1 MMAPTT
7 PQSLTQ
13 ASSAEASSLLWQ
25 RHFEKLDASSFPVL
39 PSHLKR
45 PHATAEAEHSIALPA
60 AAAAQQDQDH
70 ASITAVCR
78 AALAV
83 LLARYT
89 DASEVLF
96 GIAVD
101 GPSDTTRNVLPTRVL
116 CDPHQTVSSLLRAVS
131 AHDAAV
137 RGLKHAGLDL
147 DGVRRAGDFGAAACD
162 FQTVLAVTSSSNMTT
177 TSTTSTNGNNNN
189 NNKNNNNTF
198 SPPSLDRALF
208 INCRVAKGSASIH
221 AQYDESVL
229 DARQA
234 GRFLRQLGLLLVNL
248 FQTTTTDTT
257 SVNQRPLLG
266 ELDILT
272 AEDRTEIQG
281 WNAAPLV
288 RHDVCLHDVVA
299 RRAAE
304 APESPAVYAWDGEW
318 THAEL
323 DRVSSRLAAHIQS
336 LKLDA
341 GHAVPLCFEKSKWM
355 VAAVLAVLKAG
366 HAFAL
371 VDPAHPAA
379 RVAQICRQTS
389 ATFALASRLHA
400 ATFSGL
406 VSRTV
411 VLEDALI
418 DSLPRTAAAAA
429 GFTFT
434 PVAKP
439 HDLAYIIFTSGSTG
453 EPKGAM
459 LEHRAFA
466 SCALEFSPGLGID
479 SNTRSLQFSSYA
491 FGSSLAE
498 TLCTLMRGGC
508 VCIPSDHDRM
518 NDVAGFVRRARVNW
532 ATLTPSFVAT
542 VPAESLSG
550 LKTLLSGGEP
560 FSAYQR
566 DAFAGR
572 IRVINAYGQSE
583 SSTMAGAARVYADTT
598 DLQNIG
604 RALGARYWVTDPEDP
619 GRLAPIGAVGELL
632 IESAGIARGYVVP
645 PPPEQQSS
653 SSFSSSSSSSP
664 FLDAAPAWY
673 PAEWRKTQRANGYRF
688 YRTGDLV
695 CYRPDGTVAYLGRRD
710 SQVKIRGQRVELG
723 DVESH
728 LRKALPGHLTPVAEA
743 VKRSS
748 GEASSS
754 ASLVAF
760 LFGPF
765 QPHEAEKHDGQEAA
779 FILDSGTSQ
788 RWRAPLQKALP
799 DYAVPSYFVRMR
811 QRPTIV
817 TGKTDRKGLRA
828 IAAKLIEDLIQSAI
842 SFSSSSLDDV
852 EPETTEDRLRQM
864 WFRSL
869 QLPVPASS
877 NSKGANFFELG
888 GDSIV
893 AIKLVNM
900 ARSVGIE
907 LTVTD
912 IFQNPTLEDLLL
924 LLTTTTTTT
933 TTIVRRDSPRRD
945 GSDVITA
952 APYTGPVELSYAQ
965 GRLWFLDQLNQG
977 SSWYLVPFAER
988 LRGPL
993 QIEALTAALHALK
1006 QRHETLRTTFEEHDG
1021 VGMQVVHE
1029 SHVRE
1034 LRVIDVSSVSET
1046 TTTTTYEEILR
1057 QEQTTP
1063 FDLATE
1069 PGWRVVLLR
1078 LGDEDHVLSIVFHH
1092 IISDGWTIDLMRKEL
1107 GIFYSAARRS
1117 EDPLAQLAP
1126 LPIQYRDFARWQ
1138 KQEAQVAEH
1147 QRQLDYWTTQLKD
1160 NSPAELL
1167 CDKPRPAM
1175 LSGDAGEIHFEVS
1188 GGLFSRLQA
1197 FCRNQ
1202 QVTPF
1207 AVLFAAFRATH
1218 FRLTGAEDATIAAP
1232 VAGRSRS
1239 EIEGLLGFFVNT
1251 QCLRTVVEAD
1261 QTFGRLVQQV
1271 RTTSTAAWEHQDV
1284 PFERLVSALLPGS
1297 RDPSRNPLA
1306 QLVFA
1311 LHSQQDFGRIRL
1323 EDVRGESLPTVAT
1336 TRFDLEF
1343 HLYREQDRFRGH
1355 VPFASDLFEKATISG
1370 VVDIFLEVLR
1380 RGLENPDTCI
1390 ATLPLTE
1397 TAAMAEV
1404 HRMGLHDVEKTDYP
1418 REASLVDLFREQV
1431 VARPKAVAVMETFSN
1446 KTKLTYLELDQQSDR
1461 LACWLRRRRL
1471 APETLVAVLSPR
1483 SSLTILTF
1491 LAILKAGLAYLPLDV
1506 NMPVARVEAILSAV
1520 KGSTLLFLGEDT
1532 PRPEINKAADVEVVS
1547 IRDALN
1553 DKTTTAVDARR
1564 AGDDASAGPTATS
1577 VAYVMFTS
1585 GSTGRPK
1592 GVVIEHRGIVRLV
1605 RQSNVSA
1612 KLPGTPRVAHL
1623 SNTAFD
1629 ASTWEIWSALL
1640 HGGTLVCIDYFSTL
1654 DSKALAAAFAEN
1666 RVQAALLPP
1675 ALLKQCLANAP
1686 DMLRGLS
1693 LLFVGGDRFDG
1704 RDAVEAKAL
1713 VGKALMGKGGGG
1725 GGVYNAYGP
1734 TENTVMATV
1743 YEVTDEDA
1751 CFAGGGVPVG
1761 RAVSNSGA
1769 YIMDPVQ
1776 QLVPVGVVGEL
1787 VVTGDGLARGYTDAA
1802 LDRDRFIHISVA
1814 GREVRAYR
1822 TGDRVRY
1829 RPTDGHIEFAGRIDQ
1844 QVKIRGHRIEPAEIE
1859 QAVLAHGAVLD
1870 AAAVAVVRRA
1880 KDADSADSLDTA

>member
-1 MMAPTT
+1 
-7 PQSLTQ
+7 
-13 ASSAEASSLLWQ
+13 
-25 RHFEKLDASSFPVL
+25 
-39 PSHLKR
+39 
-45 PHATAEAEHSIALPA
+45 
-60 AAAAQQDQDH
+60 
-70 ASITAVCR
+70 
-78 AALAV
+78 
-83 LLARYT
+83 
-89 DASEVLF
+89 
-96 GIAVD
+96 
-101 GPSDTTRNVLPTRVL
+101 
-116 CDPHQTVSSLLRAVS
+116 
-131 AHDAAV
+131 
-137 RGLKHAGLDL
+137 
-147 DGVRRAGDFGAAACD
+147 
-162 FQTVLAVTSSSNMTT
+162 
-177 TSTTSTNGNNNN
+177 
-189 NNKNNNNTF
+189 
-198 SPPSLDRALF
+198 
-208 INCRVAKGSASIH
+208 
-221 AQYDESVL
+221 
-229 DARQA
+229 
-234 GRFLRQLGLLLVNL
+234 
-248 FQTTTTDTT
+248 
-257 SVNQRPLLG
+257 
-266 ELDILT
+266 
-272 AEDRTEIQG
+272 
-281 WNAAPLV
+281 
-288 RHDVCLHDVVA
+288 
-299 RRAAE
+299 
-304 APESPAVYAWDGEW
+304 
-318 THAEL
+318 
-323 DRVSSRLAAHIQS
+323 
-336 LKLDA
+336 
-341 GHAVPLCFEKSKWM
+341 
-355 VAAVLAVLKAG
+355 
-366 HAFAL
+366 
-371 VDPAHPAA
+371 
-379 RVAQICRQTS
+379 TS

-400 ATFSGL
+400 GTFSGL
-406 VSRTV
+406 VSRTI
-411 VLEDALI
+411 VLEDALLE
-418 DSLPRTAAAAA
+418 SLPAATAAAP
-429 GFTFT
+429 FT

-466 SCALEFSPGLGID
+466 SCALEFSPGLDID
-479 SNTRSLQFSSYA
+479 RDTRSLQFSSYA

-498 TLCTLMRGGC
+498 TMCTLMQGGC

-518 NDVAGFVRRARVNW
+518 NDVAGFIRRARVNW
-532 ATLTPSFVAT
+532 STLTPSFVAT
-542 VPAESLSG
+542 IPPESLSG
-550 LKTLLSGGEP
+550 LKTLLSGGES

-604 RALGARYWVTDPEDP
+604 RALGARYWVTDPDDP

-645 PPPEQQSS
+645 PPPEQ
-653 SSFSSSSSSSP
+653 SP

-673 PAEWRKTQRANGYRF
+673 PAEWRQTQRANGYRF

-728 LRKALPGHLTPVAEA
+728 LRKVLPGHLTPVAEA
-743 VKRSS
+743 VKRSR
-748 GEASSS
+748 EASS

-765 QPHEAEKHDGQEAA
+765 QPHEAKHDGQEA

-788 RWRAPLQKALP
+788 RLRAPLQKALP

-842 SFSSSSLDDV
+842 SSHSDGASSSPSVDDV
-852 EPETTEDRLRQM
+852 EPKTAEDRLRQM

-869 QLPVPASS
+869 QLPASS
-877 NSKGANFFELG
+877 NSQGANFFELG

-912 IFQNPTLEDLLL
+912 IFQNPTLKD
-924 LLTTTTTTT
+924 LLTTIRQDT
-933 TTIVRRDSPRRD
+933 SRD
-945 GSDVITA
+945 GSVITA
-952 APYTGPVELSYAQ
+952 TPYTGPVELSYAQ

-1034 LRVIDVSSVSET
+1034 LRVIDVSSVSESH
-1046 TTTTTYEEILR
+1046 EEILR

-1069 PGWRVVLLR
+1069 PGWRVALLR
-1078 LGDEDHVLSIVFHH
+1078 LGDEDHILSIVFHH

-1126 LPIQYRDFARWQ
+1126 LPIQYRDFALWQ

-1188 GGLFSRLQA
+1188 GRLFSRLQA

-1239 EIEGLLGFFVNT
+1239 EIESLLGFFVNT

-1271 RTTSTAAWEHQDV
+1271 RATSTAAWEHQDV
-1284 PFERLVSALLPGS
+1284 PFERIVSALLPGS

-1323 EDVRGESLPTVAT
+1323 EDVQGESLPTVTT

-1380 RGLENPDTCI
+1380 RGLDDPDTRI
-1390 ATLPLTE
+1390 ATLPLAD

-1404 HRMGLHDVEKTDYP
+1404 HRMGLHNVEKTDYP
-1418 REASLVDLFREQV
+1418 RDASLVDLFREQV
-1431 VARPKAVAVMETFSN
+1431 VAHPQAVAVMETFSN
-1446 KTKLTYLELDQQSDR
+1446 KTKLTYTELDQQSDR
-1461 LACWLRRRRL
+1461 LSGWLRQRRL

-1506 NMPVARVEAILSAV
+1506 NMPLARVEAILSAV
-1520 KGSTLLFLGEDT
+1520 KGSTVLFLGEDT
-1532 PRPEINKAADVEVVS
+1532 PRPEIKVADVEIVS
-1547 IRDALN
+1547 ITDALN
-1553 DKTTTAVDARR
+1553 DNATTTADARH
-1564 AGDDASAGPTATS
+1564 AGDASAGPTATS

-1585 GSTGRPK
+1585 GSTGQPK
-1592 GVVIEHRGIVRLV
+1592 GVMIEHRGIVRLV
-1605 RQSNVSA
+1605 RQSNVST
-1612 KLPGTPRVAHL
+1612 KLPESPRVAHM

-1640 HGGTLVCIDYFSTL
+1640 HGGTLVCIDYFTAL
-1654 DSKALAAAFAEN
+1654 DSKALAASFTEH
-1666 RVQAALLPP
+1666 RIQAALLPP
-1675 ALLKQCLANAP
+1675 ALLKQCLSNAP
-1686 DMLRGLS
+1686 DMLRGLA

-1704 RDAVEAKAL
+1704 RDAIETKAL
-1713 VGKALMGKGGGG
+1713 VRN

-1743 YEVTDEDA
+1743 YEVTDEDT
-1751 CFAGGGVPVG
+1751 CFASGVPVG

-1769 YIMDPVQ
+1769 YIMDPIQ

-1787 VVTGDGLARGYTDAA
+1787 VVTGDGLARGYTDPA

-1870 AAAVAVVRRA
+1870 AAAV
-1880 KDADSADSLDTA
+1880 